1 MPIYEYKC
9 NTCGH
14 AFEYLARSFSDA
26 ATVCPKCGAQNPLK
40 QLSTFHAAVPSG
52 DSSRSV
58 RADPVSTCSTG
69 RCSLG

>member
-26 ATVCPKCGAQNPLK
+26 ATRCPQCGTHHPLK
-40 QLSTFHAAVPSG
+40 QLSTFNATVPSG
-52 DSSRSV
+52 AAFGSV
-58 RADPVSTCSTG
+58 GTDPTSTCSTG
-69 RCSLG
+69 RCSLD